1 LRSLQ
6 VGLGLL
12 STLPF
17 GTTTSTNISLGNQ
30 GFQQSLISASDLL
43 QSAEREK
50 QEAAITGLLLEI
62 AAAYLKVQ
70 LSTASPMYSSSEKG
84 DVAALLAANSSNQ
97 NLATNAQTQ
106 AYLRGG
112 LKPAF

>member
-1 LRSLQ
+1 
-6 VGLGLL
+6 
-12 STLPF
+12 
-17 GTTTSTNISLGNQ
+17 
-30 GFQQSLISASDLL
+30 
-43 QSAEREK
+43 
-50 QEAAITGLLLEI
+50 
-62 AAAYLKVQ
+62 
-70 LSTASPMYSSSEKG
+70 MYSSSEKG